1 MTLTRFE
8 KIALGLSGVTAL
20 GIGTFILAAPHAF
33 YASYGITLGNDA
45 SLLSE
50 LRAPAT
56 GLAAFGVLMLAGIIR
71 PPLAPTSIVAAL
83 IVFLAFPAGRLV
95 GIVADGMPSGGI
107 LGALLLELVIA
118 ALCLIAFRRRLWPTA
133 PTRNG
138 NQPTAA

>member
-8 KIALGLSGVTAL
+8 KIALGISGVTAL

-33 YASYGITLGNDA
+33 YASYGITLDNDA

-50 LRAPAT
+50 LRAPAA
-56 GLAAFGVLMLAGIIR
+56 GLATLGILMLAGIVR
-71 PPLAPTSIVAAL
+71 RALAQLSIVAAL

-95 GIVADGMPSGGI
+95 GIVADGMPSGSI
-107 LGALLLELVIA
+107 LGALILELAIA
-118 ALCLIAFRRRLWPTA
+118 ALCLAAFRHRMWPTA
-133 PTRNG
+133 STS